1 MKHFTK
7 NVGALFSPQ
16 SVALVGIS
24 EKPSFVGNIFLNL
37 GKWGFQGPIHL
48 VNPKYRELHGRP
60 CYPSVDAIPDD
71 VGLVIIGVASAH
83 VAGVLADCATK
94 RVGAVTVVSSGFLE
108 QDAEEGRR
116 RQSELSEWAQAHSI
130 PINGPNCLGLMS
142 SHNRLVCLPTP
153 LPAVIPGNIGAVVQS
168 GMLAPSILMPL
179 AARGIGV
186 SRLVSLGNEADVD
199 LADYINFLAEDRQTK
214 VIVAYAEQIKR
225 PAAFVAAC
233 NKAARTGTP
242 IVMIKVGKSEG
253 ATRAALAHTGALVGS
268 DGATDAILR
277 KLGVI
282 RVDSV
287 DDLIETAIAL
297 LAPARPRGNRVAL
310 VSPSGGV
317 SSLTS
322 DLADRCGIRFPQPSA
337 PVAEALRRIIPA
349 FGAVGNP
356 LDATGQSVFDTAIL
370 EGTFTTLAGSGEYD
384 AIIWVRDFAAG
395 IDRESGEA
403 KAIEMAASLHPD
415 VPIMVTSIV
424 GGHYYPSLRPGQEMA
439 SPTNQLNGWPF
450 LQGGEASL
458 KAMSSLIGYAAFE
471 RGQSGRQSAGE
482 TLSLAMSS
490 ALSALEGAANGLLS
504 ETESMSILAPLGFRG
519 PAGKVVSSAEEAG
532 DFAASRS
539 GRLAMKIASAD
550 IPHKTDA
557 GGVILNVIGKENAEA
572 AYRTII
578 ANVSAHAPKARID
591 GVLMQEQLAE
601 GVDMILGFSRDAQ
614 FGPVVAIGFGGVLV
628 EALKDIKLLIPP
640 FSEPEVREAL
650 ATLRGAPLLDGVRGR
665 PPCDMDA
672 LVAAIRTF
680 GQLAAA
686 APTNVSAVEINPLR
700 CLPAGNGVV
709 ALDALIITGDSA
721 SDTEGSG
728 HHEAA

>member
-1 MKHFTK
+1 MKHFTRH
-7 NVGALFSPQ
+7 VDALFSPQ

-37 GKWGFQGPIHL
+37 KKWQFEGPVHL
-48 VNPKYRELHGRP
+48 VNPKYKELHGHP
-60 CYPSVDAIPDD
+60 CHASVDAIPDD

-83 VAGVLADCATK
+83 VAGVLADCAKK

-116 RQSELSEWAQAHSI
+116 RQSELTAWAQVHSI

-142 SHNRLVCLPTP
+142 SHNRMVCLPTP
-153 LPAVIPGNIGAVVQS
+153 LPALIPGNIGAVVQS

-199 LADYINFLAEDRQTK
+199 LADYINFLAEDPQTK

-233 NKAARTGTP
+233 KKAAETGTP

-253 ATRAALAHTGALVGS
+253 ATRAALAHTGALVGV
-268 DGATDAILR
+268 DGATDAMLR

-297 LAPARPRGNRVAL
+297 LAPARPRGNRVVL

-322 DLADRCGIRFPQPSA
+322 DLADRCGVRFPQPSA
-337 PVAEALRRIIPA
+337 PVADALRKIIPA

-403 KAIEMAASLHPD
+403 KAIEAAASLHPD

-471 RGQSGRQSAGE
+471 RGQSERPSEDE
-482 TLSLAMSS
+482 TLPRAMSS
-490 ALSALEGAANGLLS
+490 TLSALGKAENGILS
-504 ETESMSILAPLGFRG
+504 ESESMSILAPLGFRG
-519 PAGKVVSSAEEAG
+519 PAGKVVGSPEEAG
-532 DFAASRS
+532 DFAASSTR
-539 GRLAMKIASAD
+539 RLVMKIASAE

-557 GGVILNVIGKENAEA
+557 GGVILNVSGKKSAEA

-591 GVLMQEQLAE
+591 GVLMQEQVAE
-601 GVDMILGFSRDAQ
+601 GVDMILGFSRDVQ

-640 FSEPEVREAL
+640 FSDSEVRDTL
-650 ATLRGAPLLDGVRGR
+650 ATLRGAPLLEGVRGQ
-665 PPCDMDA
+665 PPCDIDA

-680 GQLAAA
+680 GQLSAA

-700 CLPAGNGVV
+700 CLAIGNGVV
-709 ALDALIITGDSA
+709 ALDALIIVGDSA
-721 SDTEGSG
+721 SDTKGSG

>member
-1 MKHFTK
+1 MNHFTRH
-7 NVGALFSPQ
+7 VDALFSPQ

-37 GKWGFQGPIHL
+37 KKWEFQGSIYL
-48 VNPKYRELHGRP
+48 VNPKYNELHGQP
-60 CYPSVDAIPDD
+60 CYSSVDAIPDD

-83 VAGVLADCATK
+83 VASVLADCAKK
-94 RVGAVTVVSSGFLE
+94 RVGGVTVVSSGFLE

-116 RQSELSEWAQAHSI
+116 RQSELSAWAQEHSI

-142 SHNRLVCLPTP
+142 SHNRMVCLPTP

-199 LADYINFLAEDRQTK
+199 LADYINFLAEDPETR

-225 PAAFVAAC
+225 PEAFVAAC
-233 NKAARTGTP
+233 NKAAETGTP

-268 DGATDAILR
+268 DGATDAMLR

-322 DLADRCGIRFPQPSA
+322 DLADRCGVSFPQPSA
-337 PVAEALRRIIPA
+337 PVADTLRKIIPA

-370 EGTFTTLAGSGEYD
+370 EGTFTTLSGSGEYD

-403 KAIEMAASLHPD
+403 KAIEAAASLYPD

-424 GGHYYPSLRPGQEMA
+424 GGHHYSSLRPGQEMA

-458 KAMSSLIGYAAFE
+458 KAMSSLISYAAFE
-471 RGQSGRQSAGE
+471 RRKSEQKSEDE
-482 TLSLAMSS
+482 TLPLAISS
-490 ALSALEGAANGLLS
+490 ALSALEKAQSGTLS
-504 ETESMSILAPLGFRG
+504 ESKSMSILAPLGFRG
-519 PAGKVVSSAEEAG
+519 PAGKVVRSAEEAG
-532 DFAASRS
+532 DFASSSS
-539 GRLAMKIASAD
+539 GLLVMKIASAD

-557 GGVILNVIGKENAEA
+557 GGVILNVRGSKNAES
-572 AYRTII
+572 AYRTIVS
-578 ANVSAHAPKARID
+578 NVTAHAPKARID
-591 GVLMQEQLAE
+591 GVLMQEQVAE

-614 FGPVVAIGFGGVLV
+614 FGPVVAIGFGGVFV

-640 FSEPEVREAL
+640 FSDREVRDAL
-650 ATLRGAPLLDGVRGR
+650 ADLRGASLLDGVRGQ
-665 PPCDMDA
+665 PPCDIDS
-672 LVAAIRTF
+672 LVSAIRTF

-686 APTNVSAVEINPLR
+686 APSIVSAVEINPLR
-700 CLPAGNGVV
+700 CLSAGNGVI
-709 ALDALIITGDSA
+709 ALDALIII
-721 SDTEGSG
+721 SDDVIDTKGLG
-728 HHEAA
+728 HHATA